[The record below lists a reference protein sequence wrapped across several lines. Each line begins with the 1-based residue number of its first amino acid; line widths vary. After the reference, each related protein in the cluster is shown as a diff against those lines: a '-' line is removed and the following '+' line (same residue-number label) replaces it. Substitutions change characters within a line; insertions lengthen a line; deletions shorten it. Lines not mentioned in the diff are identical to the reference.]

1 MIKKVE
7 LRKFTLSL
15 RNADDLAFGS
25 PEAIYRAD
33 PCVGVFK
40 SEESFVN
47 YLIRYHVP
55 NYGSSAYISSGGRVM
70 AIIDE
75 DELQTAK
82 EIQTMASI
90 PRREDIVKKLERS
103 ESSELQA
110 VSDSVASVLSNAK
123 SLPVHFSGSGLGST
137 EGVRR
142 AIIQRLKDAGWV
154 VRELDEHQIGDT
166 KWSVS

>member
-15 RNADDLAFGS
+15 RDAKDLAFAS
-25 PEAIYRAD
+25 PEMIYRAN

-47 YLIRYHVP
+47 YLIRYQVP
-55 NYGSSAYISSGGRVM
+55 NYGSSAYVGFNDRVL

-82 EIQTMASI
+82 EFQDMASI

-110 VSDSVASVLSNAK
+110 VSDSVASVLINAK

-142 AIIQRLKDAGWV
+142 SIIQRLKDAGWN
-154 VRELDEHQIGDT
+154 VREIDEQQGKDT